1 MTTTHDAPASVTT
14 AASAPEGYEL
24 RAVDPA
30 TLVDNPQNA
39 RRPHRD
45 REGLAPSIGALG
57 ILNPPL
63 VRQLEDGRLEI
74 IAGERR
80 KYSAIKAGLSTIPV
94 FVRDD
99 LSPVHQLA
107 GMLVENHDREGLT
120 PTEEAVAIQ
129 QLAGFEGVTQRDI
142 TTMTGIKAGV
152 VRTALK
158 VAASEV
164 ATAIGE
170 RHDLNLDQLMVLAE
184 FDTDTEAVKA
194 LTVTALKDPEPIRP
208 PGGPAPARPRRPCRL
223 RRRSGPGHRGRGA
236 PGRAGE
242 RLVAPRGRPTG
253 SRTFRPRA
261 VPAPSP
267 RPSTGPAPV
276 TVPPWSRPTMATRL
290 AYLCLDPV
298 GHGHIDQATARTA
311 TTSPA
316 TDAPASGM
324 TDEQKD
330 ERRKVIA
337 NNKAWETATP
347 VRREF
352 VTELVAR
359 RSVPKGTLRYVTE
372 VIMADPAGL
381 AAGDGDRVAS
391 LIGKD
396 TNPGRAWDRTAALA
410 LASDASD
417 ARLPLV
423 LFAQVAASVEARF
436 GERQGWRHP
445 DVGSRG
451 LPQIPRHLRLRT
463 LRGRTGGSRHRGR
476 IPRRRIE
483 RLVPS
488 WQQPRLSRGC
498 CASPP
503 VSRPAGHARTHLTG
517 RRQEHAAPHSTI
529 RPPPHPS
536 HLRSPT
542 APIPSRLPNHDHS
555 CLSRPISHIRL
566 LHTCGIRGGVGL
578 AARGRGGRPPSGG
591 AGRGPSRRREYAV
604 ISLRRM
610 TLGSGYRYLMESVAV
625 GDGARGK
632 PPT

>member
-1 MTTTHDAPASVTT
+1 MTTTHDAPAPVVT

-63 VRQLEDGRLEI
+63 VRQLDDGRLEL

-129 QLAGFEGVTQRDI
+129 QLAGFEGVSQRDI

-152 VRTALK
+152 VRNALK

-170 RHDLNLDQLMVLAE
+170 RHDLNLEQLLVLAE

-194 LTVTALKDPEPIRP
+194 LTIGALKDPSRFEHLVARLRRERDDRAAYDTVAARITESGVPLVDLENNWWLP
-208 PGGPAPARPRRPCRL
+208 EGAYWLSDLPAPAGARTFTPAKHRTC
-223 RRRSGPGHRGRGA
+223 PGHCA
-236 PGRAGE
+236 
-242 RLVAPRGRPTG
+242 
-253 SRTFRPRA
+253 A
-261 VPAPSP
+261 VVE
-267 RPSTGPAPV
+267 TDDGYE
-276 TVPPWSRPTMATRL
+276 L
-290 AYLCLDPV
+290 AYICLDPV
-298 GHGHIDQATARTA
+298 GHDHIDQAIARTA
-311 TTSPA
+311 TPSPA

-324 TDEQKD
+324 TDEQKA
-330 ERRKVIA
+330 ERRKVIT
-337 NNKAWETATP
+337 NNKAWETAAP

-396 TNPGRAWDRTAALA
+396 THPGAWDRTAALA

-423 LFAQVAASVEARF
+423 LLAQVAASVEARF

-445 DVGSRG
+445 ASA
-451 LPQIPRHLRLRT
+451 LAAYLRFL
-463 LRGRTGGSRHRGR
+463 
-476 IPRRRIE
+476 
-483 RLVPS
+483 
-488 WQQPRLSRGC
+488 
-498 CASPP
+498 A
-503 VSRPAGHARTHLTG
+503 
-517 RRQEHAAPHSTI
+517 
-529 RPPPHPS
+529 
-536 HLRSPT
+536 
-542 APIPSRLPNHDHS
+542 
-555 CLSRPISHIRL
+555 
-566 LHTCGIRGGVGL
+566 TCGYGL
-578 AARGRGGRPPSGG
+578 SEVEQEIADTG
-591 AGRGPSRRREYAV
+591 E
-604 ISLRRM
+604 
-610 TLGSGYRYLMESVAV
+610 GSQ
-625 GDGARGK
+625 GDQ
-632 PPT
+632 